1 MLEFIRAQIS
11 DRRLLAH
18 GARLMAIVEIANRVS
33 RSARA
38 IVLGR
43 GFSLR
48 ILHHVARA
56 DDLGGWNGSSFVML

>member
-43 GFSLR
+43 GFSLK
-48 ILHHVARA
+48 
-56 DDLGGWNGSSFVML
+56 SSTT